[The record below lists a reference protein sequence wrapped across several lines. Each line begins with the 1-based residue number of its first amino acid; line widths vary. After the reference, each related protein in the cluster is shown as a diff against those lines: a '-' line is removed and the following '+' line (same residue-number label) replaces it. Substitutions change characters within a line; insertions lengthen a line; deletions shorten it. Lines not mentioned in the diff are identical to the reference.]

1 VFLILIHLQFCLFY
15 YSNFIILNLVHNKI
29 CFGGIGETC
38 KIVKNNCKDTS
49 ISHLFI
55 TVFGMSA
62 AFANSIQ
69 KSREGCLAYALKLH
83 LECGI
88 REYHNKEGVLCLN
101 VGRFHNT
108 P

>member
-1 VFLILIHLQFCLFY
+1 
-15 YSNFIILNLVHNKI
+15 
-29 CFGGIGETC
+29 
-38 KIVKNNCKDTS
+38 
-49 ISHLFI
+49 
-55 TVFGMSA
+55 MSA